1 MAEITI
7 GGSEETSDDGGAP
20 EHPECDGEMEMTQV
34 VRVDGASGMFWVC
47 SDYSDETPVIN
58 KAGVEMDSLKLR

>member
-7 GGSEETSDDGGAP
+7 GGEEESGADAAP
-20 EHPECDGEMEMTQV
+20 DHPECDGEMEMTKV

-47 SDYSDETPVIN
+47 SDYSDETPVMN
-58 KAGVEMDSLKLR
+58 KAGVEMEPLKLR